1 MQVWYQS
8 QQSHTSAVSRSS
20 ADCQLRAEL
29 EEQKKKGQVQR
40 EALQRAYLR
49 NKNIKKRLARQ
60 QQKKKTT
67 NAAIQSLQASLSDSK
82 KRLATAVTAKSAV
95 TRTKNLLQGKC
106 TRLTI
111 GNAKLAAQAK
121 TAGSKLKKAEEEIT
135 RLRSCLADSYK
146 KQQPGNITT
155 MAGSPPQYT
164 DAVRHTCIKLLS
176 HDVGVEHVSAII
188 RTVIHTVTPLYI
200 DRLPSPAKMCVF
212 LGEAKQLFLSQ
223 IGEELLSSTNL
234 TLHRDCTTKQGEK
247 YYGAQVATND
257 SMLNIGLSY
266 VKSGTA
272 EHCFD
277 AVIDVIKDIAT
288 AMESAG
294 TDKAV
299 FDTILANITNT
310 MSDRGS
316 VEKACNTLLTNY
328 RAKLLPRIVSN
339 WADRSAADRTKLEA
353 MDNFFCGLHYVVG
366 LAEQSQ
372 ETLRTWEKAQFGE
385 NRAGATA
392 PSGELGPIRMIR
404 TVCKALE
411 AHCNEQCGNHV
422 QFKSYLHSIGIQS
435 LPLARFVG
443 NRFNIIFYNAGGVYF
458 LREHIIKF
466 YDKVFGTPNRLHAA
480 VRLDVGVPEFLAA
493 CRALGII
500 GKLITGPLWRHLAT
514 PTTHIADMSSIYT
527 ALVSNFEKWSSA
539 PQDLLDGSAV
549 AFRDAQVTLDD
560 VHHELFTPSEHDD
573 LTTVILQLICASFA
587 KFSRRLLADHLPGGS
602 LPTTCQ
608 EASIMSSVT
617 VNLVTVLPQQMSSAN
632 GHSPNL
638 TE

>member
-1 MQVWYQS
+1 MKS
-8 QQSHTSAVSRSS
+8 KR
-20 ADCQLRAEL
+20 
-29 EEQKKKGQVQR
+29 KKGR
-40 EALQRAYLR
+40 YKERRCKEHISETRTSRNALLGS
-49 NKNIKKRLARQ
+49 NKKN
-60 QQKKKTT
+60 KTT

-146 KQQPGNITT
+146 KQQSGNITT

-176 HDVGVEHVSAII
+176 HNVGVEHVSPII
-188 RTVIHTVTPLYI
+188 RTVIHTLTPLYI
-200 DRLPSPAKMCVF
+200 GRLPSPAKMCTF
-212 LGEAKQLFLSQ
+212 LGEAKQLVLSQ

-234 TLHRDCTTKQGEK
+234 TLHRDGTTKQGEK

-277 AVIDVIKDIAT
+277 AVIDMIKDIAT

-339 WADRSAADRTKLEA
+339 WADLFAGDRT
-353 MDNFFCGLHYVVG
+353 
-366 LAEQSQ
+366 
-372 ETLRTWEKAQFGE
+372 
-385 NRAGATA
+385 
-392 PSGELGPIRMIR
+392 
-404 TVCKALE
+404 
-411 AHCNEQCGNHV
+411 
-422 QFKSYLHSIGIQS
+422 
-435 LPLARFVG
+435 
-443 NRFNIIFYNAGGVYF
+443 
-458 LREHIIKF
+458 
-466 YDKVFGTPNRLHAA
+466 
-480 VRLDVGVPEFLAA
+480 
-493 CRALGII
+493 
-500 GKLITGPLWRHLAT
+500 
-514 PTTHIADMSSIYT
+514 
-527 ALVSNFEKWSSA
+527 
-539 PQDLLDGSAV
+539 
-549 AFRDAQVTLDD
+549 
-560 VHHELFTPSEHDD
+560 
-573 LTTVILQLICASFA
+573 
-587 KFSRRLLADHLPGGS
+587 
-602 LPTTCQ
+602 
-608 EASIMSSVT
+608 
-617 VNLVTVLPQQMSSAN
+617 
-632 GHSPNL
+632 
-638 TE
+638 